1 KCAKAKMSTCNDGG
15 ENNIMLFGV
24 QLTGGN
30 NNNTTNT
37 TNNNNLSQ
45 YQQPP
50 PQVSTSTVTSRL

>member
-1 KCAKAKMSTCNDGG
+1 
-15 ENNIMLFGV
+15 MLFGV
-24 QLTGGN
+24 QLTGGTN

-50 PQVSTSTVTSRL
+50 PHVSTSANASNVSDNVDHASAGSRECKR